1 MIINDSKYP
10 FYPPINWDL
19 WGRDLLFLS
28 QNEKSINKFMRK
40 KKAKLGIWMNCYSQ
54 MEEQCKELVSLC
66 QDFRILCR
74 LTKNARKKTKQGSA
88 LATPFSRRA
97 SDARRGLSFMKKGRR
112 GHNAALGWLVVL
124 GLPTFVLREFIILLC
139 QSY

>member
-1 MIINDSKYP
+1 M
-10 FYPPINWDL
+10 
-19 WGRDLLFLS
+19 
-28 QNEKSINKFMRK
+28 EKR
-40 KKAKLGIWMNCYSQ
+40 G
-54 MEEQCKELVSLC
+54 EELVSLC
-66 QDFRILCR
+66 GFFRILCY

-124 GLPTFVLREFIILLC
+124 GLPTFVLREFIFLLC
-139 QSY
+139 QCY